1 MLLKPSDLSNAAYDC
16 HIIMETLKGE
26 PVLIL
31 KKKTDSPMNW
41 CVMQKFSTCFFA
53 TRKEAIDFCEKHG
66 CGISK
71 PLRGGIKIAKNDSS
85 ADRLAAVQTK
95 THIQTWY

>member
-41 CVMQKFSTCFFA
+41 CVIQRFSTLFLCYQK
-53 TRKEAIDFCEKHG
+53 R
-66 CGISK
+66 S
-71 PLRGGIKIAKNDSS
+71 
-85 ADRLAAVQTK
+85 DRLLRKAWLQ
-95 THIQTWY
+95 HS

>member
-31 KKKTDSPMNW
+31 KFSDELVRYTEVLNLVSLLPEKKRLT
-41 CVMQKFSTCFFA
+41 
-53 TRKEAIDFCEKHG
+53 
-66 CGISK
+66 
-71 PLRGGIKIAKNDSS
+71 S
-85 ADRLAAVQTK
+85 ARSIVVAFLSRPEGV
-95 THIQTWY
+95 

>member
-16 HIIMETLKGE
+16 HTIMETLKGE

-41 CVMQKFSTCFFA
+41 CVMQNFSTYFFF
-53 TRKEAIDFCEKHG
+53 TRKETIDFCEKHG

-71 PLRGGIKIAKNDSS
+71 LLRGDKN
-85 ADRLAAVQTK
+85 R
-95 THIQTWY
+95 

>member
-1 MLLKPSDLSNAAYDC
+1 MLLKPSDLYNAAYDC

-26 PVLIL
+26 SVLIL

-53 TRKEAIDFCEKHG
+53 TRKEAIDFCEKMVAVFL
-66 CGISK
+66 SR
-71 PLRGGIKIAKNDSS
+71 PGGIKIAKNDSS
-85 ADRLAAVQTK
+85 ADRLAAIQTK

>member
-26 PVLIL
+26 AVLIL

-53 TRKEAIDFCEKHG
+53 TRKEAIDFCEKHD
-66 CGISK
+66 CGIPK
-71 PLRGGIKIAKNDSS
+71 PPRGGIKIAKNDSS

>member
-16 HIIMETLKGE
+16 HIITETLKGE

-31 KKKTDSPMNW
+31 KRKTDSPMNW
-41 CVMQKFSTCFFA
+41 CVMQNFSTYFFF
-53 TRKEAIDFCEKHG
+53 TRKEAIDFCENHG
-66 CGISK
+66 CSIPK
-71 PLRGGIKIAKNDSS
+71 PPRGGIKIAKNDSS

>member
-31 KKKTDSPMNW
+31 KFSDELVRYTEVLNLFL
-41 CVMQKFSTCFFA
+41 CYQKRS
-53 TRKEAIDFCEKHG
+53 
-66 CGISK
+66 
-71 PLRGGIKIAKNDSS
+71 N
-85 ADRLAAVQTK
+85 RLL
-95 THIQTWY
+95 

>member
-16 HIIMETLKGE
+16 HTIMETLKGE

-41 CVMQKFSTCFFA
+41 CVMQNFSTYFFF
-53 TRKEAIDFCEKHG
+53 TRKETIDFFEKHG

-71 PLRGGIKIAKNDSS
+71 PLRGDKN
-85 ADRLAAVQTK
+85 R
-95 THIQTWY
+95 

>member
-16 HIIMETLKGE
+16 RIIMETLKGE

-41 CVMQKFSTCFFA
+41 CVIQRFSTCFFA
-53 TRKEAIDFCEKHG
+53 TRKEAIDFCENH
-66 CGISK
+66 CCSIPK
-71 PLRGGIKIAKNDSS
+71 PPRVGYKN
-85 ADRLAAVQTK
+85 R
-95 THIQTWY
+95 

>member
-31 KKKTDSPMNW
+31 K
-41 CVMQKFSTCFFA
+41 
-53 TRKEAIDFCEKHG
+53 
-66 CGISK
+66 
-71 PLRGGIKIAKNDSS
+71 
-85 ADRLAAVQTK
+85 DRLSSQVQHNQRK
-95 THIQTWY
+95 NF

>member
-31 KKKTDSPMNW
+31 KKQNILLMRI
-41 CVMQKFSTCFFA
+41 C
-53 TRKEAIDFCEKHG
+53 
-66 CGISK
+66 
-71 PLRGGIKIAKNDSS
+71 S
-85 ADRLAAVQTK
+85 AVSEQ
-95 THIQTWY
+95 